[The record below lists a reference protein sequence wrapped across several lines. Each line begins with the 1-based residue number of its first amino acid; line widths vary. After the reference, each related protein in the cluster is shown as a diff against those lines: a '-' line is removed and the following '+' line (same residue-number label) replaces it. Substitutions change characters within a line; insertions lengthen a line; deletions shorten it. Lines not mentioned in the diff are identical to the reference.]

1 MVSLSLNES
10 KLVAESRG
18 IKDYENKSEDQLIK
32 ILSETRPKTSLS
44 KKRIKEIGEKFS
56 ESKDKFSKSKTKEI
70 RRNLY

>member
-1 MVSLSLNES
+1 MVSLSLNEL

-56 ESKDKFSKSKTKEI
+56 ESKDKFSKSKIKEI